1 VSASLSRRSAL
12 GLIGAASLPRTVFA
26 APKSYS
32 LQPVQVARGLWM
44 IEGTTEYFSDE
55 NGGAIVN
62 CALLDTPGG
71 LIIID
76 TGPSLRY
83 GTELV
88 RLARGLNPK
97 GVAALVNTH
106 HHPDHFFGN
115 QAFDGVPIYALG
127 ETRVLAEIHGDAFA
141 DNMYLILGDW
151 MRGTEPRPPTNVI
164 LGDTLEIGGRVL
176 EALPLSGHTEADL
189 ALLDRETGTLIA
201 GDLAFLNR
209 APTTPSADLGLWRD
223 ALDLL
228 EGVEASGIIPG
239 HGPLDKTGA
248 SLRQTRAYI
257 DWLDKTLRD
266 AAARGYDMVEIMGFD
281 MPAEFAAM
289 GAMPEE
295 FHRSVTHLYGDI
307 AREVMPLASPTE

>member
-1 VSASLSRRSAL
+1 MTISRRSAL
-12 GLIGAASLPRTVFA
+12 GLIGAATLPRAVFA
-26 APKSYS
+26 APKAYDLKPKQIAS
-32 LQPVQVARGLWM
+32 GLWM
-44 IEGTTEYFSDE
+44 IEGSTEYFTDE

-62 CALLDTPGG
+62 CALLDTPEG

-76 TGPSLRY
+76 SGPSLRY
-83 GTELV
+83 GQALAS
-88 RLARGLNPK
+88 LARGLNPK

-115 QAFDGVPIYALG
+115 QAFPDTPVWAMG
-127 ETRVLAEIHGDAFA
+127 ETKVLAETHGDAFA
-141 DNMYLILGDW
+141 DNMYMILGDW

-189 ALLDRETGTLIA
+189 ALLDRETGTLIT
-201 GDLAFLNR
+201 GDLAFLDR

-223 ALDLL
+223 SLDLL

-239 HGPLDKTGA
+239 HGPLDQTGK
-248 SLRQTRAYI
+248 SLRQTKAYL
-257 DWLDKTLRD
+257 DWLDGTLRG
-266 AAARGYDMVEIMGFD
+266 AAAQGYDMVEIMHFD
-281 MPAEFAAM
+281 MPAEYAAM

-307 AREVMPLASPTE
+307 ERQVMPLTNPTE

>member
-1 VSASLSRRSAL
+1 MTAVLSRRSAL

-26 APKSYS
+26 APKSYA

-44 IEGTTEYFSDE
+44 IEGSTEYFSDE

-62 CALLDTPGG
+62 CALLDTPDG

-83 GTELV
+83 GTELLH
-88 RLARGLNPK
+88 LARGLNPK
-97 GVAALVNTH
+97 GAAALVNTH

-115 QAFDGVPIYALG
+115 QAFDGVPVYALG
-127 ETRVLAEIHGDAFA
+127 ETRVLAETHGDAFA

-223 ALDLL
+223 SLDLL

-295 FHRSVTHLYGDI
+295 FHRSVTHLYGGVE
-307 AREVMPLASPTE
+307 REVMPMASPTE

>member
-1 VSASLSRRSAL
+1 MTPTRRGAL
-12 GLIGAASLPRTVFA
+12 GLIGAAALPRAVYA
-26 APKSYS
+26 APRSYA
-32 LQPVQVARGLWM
+32 LEPVQVARGLWM
-44 IEGTTEYFSDE
+44 IEGSTEYFSDE

-62 CALLDTPGG
+62 CVLLDTPEG

-83 GTELV
+83 GAELV
-88 RLARGLNPK
+88 HLARGLNPK
-97 GVAALVNTH
+97 GAAALVNTH

-115 QAFDGVPIYALG
+115 QAFEGVPIYALG
-127 ETRVLAEIHGDAFA
+127 ETKVQAETHGDAFA

-176 EALPLSGHTEADL
+176 EALPLSGHTAADL
-189 ALLDRETGTLIA
+189 ALLDQETGTLIA
-201 GDLAFLNR
+201 GDLAFLDR
-209 APTTPSADLGLWRD
+209 APTTPSANLDLWRD
-223 ALDLL
+223 SLDLL
-228 EGVEASGIIPG
+228 EGVNASGVIPG

-248 SLRQTRAYI
+248 SLRQTRAYL

-266 AAARGYDMVEIMGFD
+266 AASRGYGMVEIMSFD
-281 MPAEFAAM
+281 MPSEYAAM

-295 FHRSVTHLYGDI
+295 FHRSVAHLYPQI
-307 AREVMPLASPTE
+307 ERQVMPLASPVE

>member
-1 VSASLSRRSAL
+1 MTVSRRSAL
-12 GLIGAASLPRTVFA
+12 GLIGAAALPRTVFA
-26 APKSYS
+26 APKTYS
-32 LQPVQVARGLWM
+32 LAPRQVARGLWM

-62 CALLDTPGG
+62 CALLDTPDG

-83 GTELV
+83 GAELV
-88 RLARGLNPK
+88 RLARGLNPR
-97 GVAALVNTH
+97 GAAALVNTH

-115 QAFDGVPIYALG
+115 QAFEGVPIYALG
-127 ETRVLAEIHGDAFA
+127 ETKVQAETHGDAFA

-223 ALDLL
+223 SLDLL

-239 HGPLDKTGA
+239 HGPLDQTGA

-257 DWLDKTLRD
+257 NWLDKTLRD
-266 AAARGYDMVEIMGFD
+266 AAARGFDMVEIMHFD
-281 MPAEFAAM
+281 MPPEFAAM
-289 GAMPEE
+289 GAMPAE
-295 FHRSVTHLYGDI
+295 FHRSVAHLYGDI
-307 AREVMPLASPTE
+307 ERQVMPLAAPTE